1 MIRKRGKN
9 SWLISIYLG
18 RDHVT
23 GKELRYTETF
33 YAPMKSLV
41 QERERELRR
50 QLHTPS
56 GPKREIM
63 TLDEWF
69 DEWLERQSEKVTP
82 ATLRTYKSHV
92 KSLRPLVGEI
102 YLWDIDGAKLDDI
115 LHRNLGYLQP
125 KSRRNLYATL
135 QTAIKAAIKRRLV
148 PTDALIGFELPTV
161 PRKNRPVLSRND
173 LAILL
178 EVLKGYK
185 HGTLVS
191 LIIVTGARVSE
202 ILGLT
207 WDMVDLARGT
217 ITIDQAV
224 DIKDRKLKPETK
236 NENSRRTIE
245 LDAATVELLENHWR
259 KSGKAIVRPIRRN
272 LGLVFQAD
280 DGRPIKYGAVR
291 KTLQLALKKADLPL
305 IRIHGIRHSVIT
317 LLLNEGV
324 PPIVVASLVG
334 QDVATTVGTYAQK
347 ARKGSAVSFKNQ

>member
-1 MIRKRGKN
+1 MVRKRGKN
-9 SWLISIYLG
+9 TWEIRIYLG
-18 RDHVT
+18 LGSD
-23 GKELRYTETF
+23 GKPDYYYETF
-33 YAPMKSLV
+33 YAPIKSLA
-41 QERERELRR
+41 QERERELKK
-50 QLHTPS
+50 QLRLPS
-56 GPKREIM
+56 GPKRKIM
-63 TLDEWF
+63 TISEWL
-69 DEWLERQSEKVTP
+69 DEWLERQSEKVTL

-92 KSLRPLVGEI
+92 KSLKPLVGEI
-102 YLWDIDGAKLDDI
+102 YLWDIDGAKLGDI
-115 LHRNLGYLQP
+115 LHENLDHLQP

-148 PTDALIGFELPTV
+148 PTDVLIGFELPTV
-161 PRKNRPVLSRND
+161 PKKNQPVLSRRE
-173 LAILL
+173 LTKLL

-191 LIIVTGARVSE
+191 LIVVTGARVSE

-224 DIKDRKLKPETK
+224 DIKERKLKPETK
-236 NENSRRTIE
+236 NKNSRRTIE
-245 LDAATVELLENHWR
+245 LDTSTVELLENHWR
-259 KSGKAIVRPIRRN
+259 KTGKATVRPIRRD

-291 KTLQLALKKADLPL
+291 KTLRLALKKADLPM

-317 LLLNEGV
+317 LQLNEGV

-347 ARKGSAVSFKNQ
+347 ARKGSAVSFKNH